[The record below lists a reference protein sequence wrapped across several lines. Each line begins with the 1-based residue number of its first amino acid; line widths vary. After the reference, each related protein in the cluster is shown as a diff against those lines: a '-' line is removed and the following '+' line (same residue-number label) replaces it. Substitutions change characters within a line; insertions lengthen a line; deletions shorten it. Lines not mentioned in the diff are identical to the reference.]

1 MAADIERRYID
12 GRFGQMH
19 LYMARPETDAGRPPL
34 VCFHMS
40 PYSSVIYESFL
51 AEMGKDRL
59 AIAVDSPG
67 FGNSD
72 PTPQPP
78 VIQDFGAAMDDVI
91 TTLGLETVDVMGFHT
106 GSKVSLE
113 LARRRPDAVRRA
125 VLASIAYWMPEEM
138 AHREVIIKPKEINE
152 AGSHLT
158 EAWQGAVRWSMPERT
173 SQMIGNVFYAQAIN
187 PAISHWGHQAA
198 YQYDVE
204 ATMAEISQPILVLN
218 PEDDLWDQTPRIKP
232 LLTQEGS
239 RFLDLPGWAHGF
251 LDIKTVETAE
261 IVRGFLDWE
270 G

>member
-125 VLASIAYWMPEEM
+125 VLASIAYWTPEEM

-158 EAWQGAVRWSMPERT
+158 EAWQGAVPGDMPELAL
-173 SQMIGNVFYAQAIN
+173 IHI
-187 PAISHWGHQAA
+187 
-198 YQYDVE
+198 
-204 ATMAEISQPILVLN
+204 
-218 PEDDLWDQTPRIKP
+218 
-232 LLTQEGS
+232 
-239 RFLDLPGWAHGF
+239 
-251 LDIKTVETAE
+251 
-261 IVRGFLDWE
+261 
-270 G
+270 